1 MSFFICQSHLPQ
13 HHVDG
18 LQGALQ
24 SGGLPQLLQSQVAP
38 FGQQGPHLAL
48 MGGNNHRLASSKVM
62 PWRNVPGAPA
72 LLEELLDHAQRDSE
86 TVGDFG
92 TGAFLVVVG
101 AKNSFTEIQR

>member
-1 MSFFICQSHLPQ
+1 
-13 HHVDG
+13 
-18 LQGALQ
+18 
-24 SGGLPQLLQSQVAP
+24 
-38 FGQQGPHLAL
+38 
-48 MGGNNHRLASSKVM
+48 M